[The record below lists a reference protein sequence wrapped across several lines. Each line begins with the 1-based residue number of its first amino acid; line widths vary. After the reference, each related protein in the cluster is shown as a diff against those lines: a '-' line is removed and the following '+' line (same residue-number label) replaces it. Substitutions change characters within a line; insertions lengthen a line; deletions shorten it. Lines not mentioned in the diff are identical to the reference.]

1 MCEEHQPASPGR
13 VAQPRVGQSRGDLD
27 RLGVTGQQEFDV
39 KRLTQVASLVA
50 VAALALTACASA
62 PEETDTGGGATN
74 AASEFKGCMV
84 SDAGGFEDKSFNQ
97 SGAEGLDR
105 ASAELGVEEVKV
117 ESSAETDYTPN
128 IDSLVQQ
135 DCNLIFGVGFLLED
149 PVQAAA
155 EANPDMNF
163 ALVDS
168 AFSAPDFSPVTLKN
182 AKPLLFNTQEAA
194 FLAGYVAAGVS
205 KTGTVATFG
214 GMQLPSVSIFMDGFV
229 DGVAQ
234 YNTDSGTTVKV
245 LGWDK
250 AAQTGSF
257 TGDFDNQA
265 NGQNLA
271 NGFIQQGADII
282 MPVAGPVG
290 LGAAA
295 AAKTAGN
302 TLIIGVDADWFE
314 TAPDYKDIVLTS
326 VIKQIGQSVFDT
338 VNQAVDDKFSSDP
351 YVGTLENDGVGIAPF
366 HDLDSQVPAELKTK
380 VEELKASII
389 SGELKVTSPSQN

>member
-1 MCEEHQPASPGR
+1 MRAPGPEITL
-13 VAQPRVGQSRGDLD
+13 V
-27 RLGVTGQQEFDV
+27 RLGVTKGNGEFYV
-39 KRLTQVASLVA
+39 NRMTRVAGLAA
-50 VAALALTACASA
+50 VAALALAACGSA
-62 PEETDTGGGATN
+62 PETETTAGGGETTAAATVD
-74 AASEFKGCMV
+74 FKACMV

-97 SGAEGLDR
+97 SGAEGLDQ
-105 ASAELGVEEVKV
+105 AKAELGIEEVKV

-128 IDSLVQQ
+128 IDTLVQQ
-135 DCNLIFGVGFLLED
+135 ECNLIIGVGFLLED
-149 PVQAAA
+149 PVQTAA
-155 EANPDMNF
+155 EANPDVNF

-168 AFSAPDFSPVTLKN
+168 SFSAPDFSPVSLDN
-182 AKPLLFNTQEAA
+182 GKPLLFNTQEAA
-194 FLAGYVAAGVS
+194 FLAGYVAAGMS

-214 GMQLPSVSIFMDGFV
+214 GISLPSVSIFMDGFS
-229 DGVAQ
+229 DGITQ
-234 YNTDSGTTVKV
+234 YNTDSGTAVKL

-295 AAKTAGN
+295 AAKAAGN
-302 TLIIGVDADWFE
+302 TMIIGVDADWFE
-314 TAPDYKDIVLTS
+314 TAPDYSDIVLTS

-338 VNQAVDDKFSSDP
+338 VQQSVDGEFSAEP

-366 HDLDSQVPAELKTK
+366 HDFDATVPAELKTK
-380 VEELKASII
+380 VDELKASII
-389 SGELKVTSPSQN
+389 SGDLLVESPSSN